1 MRPRGPE
8 AAIDALAGNEM
19 GVPKLEAMARSA
31 GLLGENQR
39 ITNAKL
45 FRAAKKTL
53 GITSRRAGFGARSH
67 WLWQLPRESK
77 TSLKPESVPERRAT
91 PEPRV
96 PIPIVWVEGAPLST
110 IVIHPATSLGT
121 AGVCL

>member
-1 MRPRGPE
+1 MPPRGPE
-8 AAIDALAGNEM
+8 SVVAKFLRDALAGKEV
-19 GVPKLEAMARSA
+19 GVTRLEAMARGA

-53 GITSRRAGFGARSH
+53 GIRSRRAGFGARSH

-77 TSLKPESVPERRAT
+77 TALKPEPGSERRAT
-91 PEPRV
+91 EKPHV
-96 PIPIVWVEGAPLST
+96 PIPIVWIEGVA
-110 IVIHPATSLGT
+110 SLDDRDPPSDGPK
-121 AGVCL
+121 